1 MIIHRHPH
9 SFKPRI
15 LLVDPNIFFRLSM
28 QNELTE
34 NGFDVRTASDSIEG
48 IRILLNENKFSA
60 VISNQD
66 LMYMDG
72 VSFLSAATMLSPDI
86 STILLEDADSSH
98 QDIVEGINLIL
109 KKPFQKNQWIHNIE
123 STLA

>member
-1 MIIHRHPH
+1 
-9 SFKPRI
+9 
-15 LLVDPNIFFRLSM
+15 M